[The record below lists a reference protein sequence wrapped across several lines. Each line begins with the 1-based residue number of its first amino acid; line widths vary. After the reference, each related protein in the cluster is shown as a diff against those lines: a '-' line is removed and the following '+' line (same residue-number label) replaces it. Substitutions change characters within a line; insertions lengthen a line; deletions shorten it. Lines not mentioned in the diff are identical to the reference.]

1 MIKEDL
7 KLISPGQVRVRM
19 APSPTGHLHIG
30 TARTALFNYLFA
42 KKYNGSFILRI
53 EDTDLERS
61 EKEYEKEIIDSLK
74 WLGINWSEGPD
85 EGGEYGPYYQSQRK
99 KIYSKYIQ
107 KLLQEEKAYYCFCSK
122 EELQARKEYQMS
134 IGESTI
140 YSGKCREL
148 SDKDIK
154 KYLAEKKPFIIR
166 LKNPCQKIIF
176 NDLIRG
182 KIEFDSSLFGDF
194 SIAKDIDNP
203 LYNLACVIDDFEM
216 KITHIIRGEDHIS
229 NTPKQILIEEA
240 LGFPQPKFAHL
251 PLILGPDKSKLSKR
265 HGATSITE
273 YRENGYLSET
283 LINFI
288 SLLSWNPGTEREIFS
303 MPSLIKEFS
312 IEKIQKSGA
321 VFNIDKLNWM
331 NGFYIREKSIK
342 KLTEQCIPYLIKN
355 NLIKAEFEFDG
366 LPGEFYEIVETKE
379 KISLKKIEKIIGLY
393 QERLKKLSEITELT
407 HYFFKKDLDYDKE
420 LLKWKDMEDKDIK
433 NVFKKL
439 KKLLSKI
446 KPEDWTEQNLTNILM
461 TEADK
466 TGNRGEMLWPL
477 RVALTGEKASAGPF
491 QVAAIL
497 DKEKTL
503 ERIDYAMSK
512 I

>member
-1 MIKEDL
+1 MIKKDL

-42 KKYNGSFILRI
+42 KKYNGSFVLRI

-61 EKEYEKEIIDSLK
+61 KKEYEEEIIDGFK
-74 WLGINWSEGPD
+74 WLGINWSEGPG
-85 EGGEYGPYYQSQRK
+85 EGGEYGPYYQSKRQ

-107 KLLQEEKAYYCFCSK
+107 KLLEEDKAYYCFCSK
-122 EELQARKEYQMS
+122 EELKARKEYQMS
-134 IGESTI
+134 IGEPTI
-140 YSGKCREL
+140 YSGKCRDL
-148 SDKDIK
+148 SDKDVK

-166 LKNPCQKIIF
+166 LKNPNKKIIF

-194 SIAKDIDNP
+194 SIAKDIDSP

-229 NTPKQILIEEA
+229 NTPKQILIEEV
-240 LGFPQPKFAHL
+240 LGFPQPKFAHI

-265 HGATSITE
+265 HGTTSISE
-273 YRENGYLSET
+273 YRENGYLPET
-283 LINFI
+283 IINFI
-288 SLLSWNPGTEREIFS
+288 ALLSWNPGTEREIFS

-321 VFNIDKLNWM
+321 IFNIDKLDWM

-342 KLTEQCIPYLIKN
+342 KLTEECIPYLIKN
-355 NLIKAEFEFDG
+355 DLIKAEFEFDS

-393 QERLKKLSEITELT
+393 QERLKKLSEIAELT
-407 HYFFKKDLDYDKE
+407 HYFFKKNLDYDKE
-420 LLKWKDMEDKDIK
+420 LLRWKDMEDKEIK

-446 KPEDWTEQNLTNILM
+446 KPENWTEKHLTDTLM

-466 TGNRGEMLWPL
+466 MENRGQMLWPL

-491 QVAAIL
+491 EVAAIL

-503 ERIDYAMSK
+503 ERIDYALSK
-512 I
+512 V

>member
-7 KLISPGQVRVRM
+7 ELMSPGEVRVRI
-19 APSPTGHLHIG
+19 APSPTGNLHIG

-61 EKEYEKEIIDSLK
+61 GKEYEKNIIDGFR

-85 EGGEYGPYYQSQRK
+85 EKGEYGPYYQSKRK
-99 KIYSKYIQ
+99 DIYSKYIQ
-107 KLLQEEKAYYCFCSK
+107 KLLKEEKAYYCFCSK

-134 IGESTI
+134 IGEPTI
-140 YSGKCREL
+140 YSGKCRGL
-148 SDKDIK
+148 SEKDVK
-154 KYLAEKKPFIIR
+154 KHLAEKKPYIIR
-166 LKNPCQKIIF
+166 LKNPCKKIIF

-194 SIAKDIDNP
+194 SIAKGLDDP

-240 LGFPQPKFAHL
+240 LGLPQPKFAHL

-273 YRENGYLSET
+273 YQEDGYLPEA
-283 LINFI
+283 LVNFI

-312 IEKIQKSGA
+312 LEKIQKAGA
-321 VFNIDKLNWM
+321 VFNIDKLDWM
-331 NGFYIREKSIK
+331 NGFYIREKSLK
-342 KLTEQCIPYLIKN
+342 KLTEECIPYLIKDK
-355 NLIKAEFEFDG
+355 LIKAEFEFNG
-366 LPGEFYEIVETKE
+366 LPGEFYEITETKE

-393 QERLKKLSEITELT
+393 QERLKKLSNITELV
-407 HYFFKKDLDYDKE
+407 HYFFKKELNYEKE
-420 LLKWKDMEDKDIK
+420 LLVWKEMEDKEIK
-433 NVFKKL
+433 NVFNKL
-439 KKLLSKI
+439 KKIFSRI
-446 KPEDWTEQNLTNILM
+446 KPENWTEQNLTDTLM
-461 TEADK
+461 EEADK
-466 TGNRGEMLWPL
+466 MDNRGEMLWPL

-491 QVAAIL
+491 EVAAIL

-503 ERIDYAMSK
+503 ERIDFALSK
-512 I
+512 L

>member
-1 MIKEDL
+1 MIKQDL
-7 KLISPGQVRVRM
+7 ELIRTGQVRVRM

-53 EDTDLERS
+53 EDTDRERS
-61 EKEYEKEIIDSLK
+61 EKEFEKEIIDGFK

-85 EGGEYGPYYQSQRK
+85 EGGEYGPYYQSERK

-107 KLLQEEKAYYCFCSK
+107 KLLEEEKAYYCFCSK

-148 SDKDIK
+148 SEKDIK
-154 KYLAEKKPFIIR
+154 KNLAEKKPFIIR
-166 LKNPCQKIIF
+166 LKNPCKKIVF

-194 SIAKDIDNP
+194 SIAKGLDDP

-216 KITHIIRGEDHIS
+216 KITHVIRGEDHIS

-240 LGFPQPKFAHL
+240 LGVSQPQFAHI
-251 PLILGPDKSKLSKR
+251 PLILGPDKRKLSKR

-273 YRENGYLSET
+273 YRENGYLPEA
-283 LINFI
+283 LVNFI

-312 IEKIQKSGA
+312 LEKIQKSGA
-321 VFNIDKLNWM
+321 VFNVDKLDWM
-331 NGFYIREKSIK
+331 NGFYIREKSLK
-342 KLTEQCIPYLIKN
+342 KLTEECIPYLEKS
-355 NLIKAEFEFDG
+355 NLIKTEVAFDG

-393 QERLKKLSEITELT
+393 QERIKKLSDITELVN
-407 HYFFKKDLDYDKE
+407 YFFKKDLEYDKE
-420 LLKWKDMEDKDIK
+420 LLRWKEMEDKEIK

-439 KKLLSKI
+439 KKILSKI
-446 KPEDWTEQNLTNILM
+446 KLENWTEQNLTDTLM
-461 TEADK
+461 AEADK
-466 TGNRGEMLWPL
+466 MESRGQMLWPL

-491 QVAAIL
+491 EVAAVL

-503 ERIDYAMSK
+503 ERIDFALSK
-512 I
+512 V

>member
-1 MIKEDL
+1 MIKQDL
-7 KLISPGQVRVRM
+7 ELIRPGQVRVRM

-53 EDTDLERS
+53 EDTDKERS
-61 EKEYEKEIIDSLK
+61 EKEFEKEIIDGFK

-85 EGGEYGPYYQSQRK
+85 EGGEYGPYYQSERK

-107 KLLQEEKAYYCFCSK
+107 KLLEEEKAYYCFCSK

-148 SDKDIK
+148 SEKDIK
-154 KYLAEKKPFIIR
+154 KNLAEKKPFIIR
-166 LKNPCQKIIF
+166 LKNPCKKIAF
-176 NDLIRG
+176 DDLIRG
-182 KIEFDSSLFGDF
+182 KIEFDSSLLGDF
-194 SIAKDIDNP
+194 SIAKGIDDP

-240 LGFPQPKFAHL
+240 LEFPQPQFAHI

-273 YRENGYLSET
+273 YRENGYLPEA
-283 LINFI
+283 LVNFI

-312 IEKIQKSGA
+312 LEKIQKSGA
-321 VFNIDKLNWM
+321 IFNVDKLDWM
-331 NGFYIREKSIK
+331 NGFYIREKSLK
-342 KLTEQCIPYLIKN
+342 KLTEGCIPYLTKS
-355 NLIKAEFEFDG
+355 NLIKSEIEFDG

-393 QERLKKLSEITELT
+393 QERLKKLSDITELVS
-407 HYFFKKDLDYDKE
+407 YFFKKDLEYDKE
-420 LLKWKDMEDKDIK
+420 LLRWKEMEDKEIK
-433 NVFKKL
+433 NIFKKL
-439 KKLLSKI
+439 KKILSKI
-446 KPEDWTEQNLTNILM
+446 KLENWTEQNLTDTLM

-466 TGNRGEMLWPL
+466 MENRGKMLWPL

-491 QVAAIL
+491 EVAAVL

-503 ERIDYAMSK
+503 ERIDFALSK
-512 I
+512 V

>member
-19 APSPTGHLHIG
+19 APSPTGYLHIG
-30 TARTALFNYLFA
+30 TARTTLFNYLFA
-42 KKYNGSFILRI
+42 KKYKGSFILRI

-61 EKEYEKEIIDSLK
+61 EKKYEKEIIDSLK
-74 WLGINWSEGPD
+74 WLGINWSEGPG

-99 KIYSKYIQ
+99 EIYSKYIQ
-107 KLLQEEKAYYCFCSK
+107 KLLQEGKAYYCFCSK

-134 IGESTI
+134 IGEPTI
-140 YSGKCREL
+140 YSGKCRDLLE
-148 SDKDIK
+148 KDIK
-154 KYLAEKKPFIIR
+154 KYLGEKKPFIIR
-166 LKNPCQKIIF
+166 LKNPCKKVIF

-216 KITHIIRGEDHIS
+216 NITHIIRGEDHIS

-240 LGFPQPKFAHL
+240 LEFPQPKFAHL

-265 HGATSITE
+265 HGATSIRE
-273 YRENGYLSET
+273 YRENGYLPET

-407 HYFFKKDLDYDKE
+407 HYFFKKDLDYDRE
-420 LLKWKDMEDKDIK
+420 LLKWKDMKDKDIK

-466 TGNRGEMLWPL
+466 AENRGEILWPL

-491 QVAAIL
+491 EVAAIL

-503 ERIDYAMSK
+503 ERIDCATSK

>member
-42 KKYNGSFILRI
+42 KKYSGSFILRI

-61 EKEYEKEIIDSLK
+61 EKEYEKEIIEGFK
-74 WLGINWSEGPD
+74 WLGLNWSEGPD
-85 EGGEYGPYYQSQRK
+85 EGGEYGPYYQSKRK
-99 KIYSKYIQ
+99 NIYSKYIQ
-107 KLLQEEKAYYCFCSK
+107 KLLQEGKAYYCFCSK

-140 YSGKCREL
+140 YSGKCRDL
-148 SDKDIK
+148 SEKDIK

-166 LKNPCQKIIF
+166 LKNPCQKVIF

-216 KITHIIRGEDHIS
+216 KITHVIRGEDHIS
-229 NTPKQILIEEA
+229 NTPKQLLIEEA

-273 YRENGYLSET
+273 YRESGYLPET

-321 VFNIDKLNWM
+321 VFNVDKLDWM

-407 HYFFKKDLDYDKE
+407 HYFFKKNLDYNKE
-420 LLKWKDMEDKDIK
+420 LLKWKDMKDKDIK
-433 NVFKKL
+433 NIFKKL

-446 KPEDWTEQNLTNILM
+446 KPEDWTEKNLTDVLM
-461 TEADK
+461 VEADK
-466 TGNRGEMLWPL
+466 MENRGKMLWPL

-491 QVAAIL
+491 EVAAIL

-503 ERIDYAMSK
+503 ERIDSAMSK

>member
-30 TARTALFNYLFA
+30 NARTALFNYLFA
-42 KKYNGSFILRI
+42 KKYKGSLILRI
-53 EDTDLERS
+53 EDTDTERS
-61 EKEYEKEIIDSLK
+61 KKEYEKEIIDSLK

-85 EGGEYGPYYQSQRK
+85 EGGEYGPYYQSKRQ

-107 KLLQEEKAYYCFCSK
+107 KLLEQDKAYYCFCSK

-134 IGESTI
+134 IGEPII
-140 YSGKCREL
+140 YSGKCRDL
-148 SDKDIK
+148 SPKDIK
-154 KYLAEKKPFIIR
+154 KYLAEKKSFVIR
-166 LKNPCQKIIF
+166 LKNPCKKIIF

-194 SIAKDIDNP
+194 SIAKDVDSP

-240 LGFPQPKFAHL
+240 LEFPQPKFAHL

-265 HGATSITE
+265 HGTTSITE
-273 YRENGYLSET
+273 YRENGYLPET

-321 VFNIDKLNWM
+321 IFNIDKLDWM

-342 KLTEQCIPYLIKN
+342 KLAEQCIPYLIKDN
-355 NLIKAEFEFDG
+355 FIKAEFEFDG

-420 LLKWKDMEDKDIK
+420 LLRWKDMEDKDIK
-433 NVFKKL
+433 NVFKQL
-439 KKLLSKI
+439 KKLLSRI

-461 TEADK
+461 AEAKKMD
-466 TGNRGEMLWPL
+466 NRGQILWPL
-477 RVALTGEKASAGPF
+477 RVVLTGEKASAGPF
-491 QVAAIL
+491 EVAAIL

>member
-1 MIKEDL
+1 MIKQDL

-42 KKYNGSFILRI
+42 EKYNGSFILRI
-53 EDTDLERS
+53 EDTDPERS
-61 EKEYEKEIIDSLK
+61 KKEYEKEIIDGFK
-74 WLGINWSEGPD
+74 WLGLNWSEGPD
-85 EGGEYGPYYQSQRK
+85 EGGEYGPYYQSKRK
-99 KIYSKYIQ
+99 KIYAKYIQ
-107 KLLQEEKAYYCFCSK
+107 KLLEQEKAYYCFCSK

-134 IGESTI
+134 VGESTV
-140 YSGKCREL
+140 YSGKCRNL
-148 SDKDIK
+148 SPEKVNR
-154 KYLAEKKPFIIR
+154 YLAEKKPFIR
-166 LKNPCQKIIF
+166 LKNPCKKIEF

-182 KIEFDSSLFGDF
+182 KIEFDSALFGDF
-194 SIAKDIDNP
+194 SIAKGPDDP

-240 LGFPQPKFAHL
+240 LGFPQPQFAHL

-273 YRENGYLSET
+273 YRENGYLPEA

-321 VFNIDKLNWM
+321 VFNVDKLDWM
-331 NGFYIREKSIK
+331 NGFYIREKSLK
-342 KLTEQCIPYLIKN
+342 KLTQECIPYLEKS
-355 NLIKAEFEFDG
+355 NLIKTEIEFDG
-366 LPGEFYEIVETKE
+366 LPRESYEIVETKE

-393 QERLKKLSEITELT
+393 QERLKKLSEIGELT
-407 HYFFKKDLDYDKE
+407 YYFFRKDLDYDKE
-420 LLKWKDMEDKDIK
+420 LLRWKDMQDKEIK
-433 NVFKKL
+433 NVLKRL

-446 KPEDWTEQNLTNILM
+446 KPENWTEQNLTDTLM
-461 TEADK
+461 EEADK
-466 TGNRGEMLWPL
+466 MENRGEMLWPL
-477 RVALTGEKASAGPF
+477 RAALTGERASAGPF
-491 QVAAIL
+491 EVAAVL

-503 ERIDYAMSK
+503 TRIDFALSK
-512 I
+512 V

>member
-7 KLISPGQVRVRM
+7 KLISPGQVRVRI

-42 KKYNGSFILRI
+42 KKYKGSFILRI
-53 EDTDLERS
+53 EDTDSERS
-61 EKEYEKEIIDSLK
+61 EKKYEKEIMEGFK
-74 WLGINWSEGPD
+74 WLGLNWSEGPD

-99 KIYSKYIQ
+99 KIYAKYIQ
-107 KLLQEEKAYYCFCSK
+107 KLLQEDKAYYCFCSK

-140 YSGKCREL
+140 YSGKCTGLLE
-148 SDKDIK
+148 KDIE

-166 LKNPCQKIIF
+166 LKNPCKKIIF

-194 SIAKDIDNP
+194 SIAKGVDDP
-203 LYNLACVIDDFEM
+203 LYNLACVIDDSEM

-229 NTPKQILIEEA
+229 NTPKQILIGEA

-265 HGATSITE
+265 HGTTSITE
-273 YRENGYLSET
+273 YRENGYLPEA

-303 MPSLIKEFS
+303 LPSLIKEFS
-312 IEKIQKSGA
+312 LEKIQKSGA
-321 VFNIDKLNWM
+321 IFNVDKLDWM
-331 NGFYIREKSIK
+331 NGFYIREKSLK
-342 KLTEQCIPYLIKN
+342 KLTEECIPYLVKN
-355 NLIKAEFEFDG
+355 NLIKAEVEFDG

-379 KISLKKIEKIIGLY
+379 KISLKKMEKIIGLY
-393 QERLKKLSEITELT
+393 QERLKKLSDITELVR
-407 HYFFKKDLDYDKE
+407 YFFKKDLNYDKE
-420 LLKWKDMEDKDIK
+420 LLRWKDMKDKEIK

-439 KKLLSKI
+439 KKLLSRI
-446 KPEDWTEQNLTNILM
+446 KPENWTEKNLTDVLM
-461 TEADK
+461 AEANK
-466 TGNRGEMLWPL
+466 LESRGEILWPL
-477 RVALTGEKASAGPF
+477 RAALTGEKASAGPF
-491 QVAAIL
+491 EIAVIL

-503 ERIDYAMSK
+503 ERIDYAISK